1 MAESARKLSTSM
13 GMRKVQLVSLTVPGS
28 RYKIINTVSVEDRW
42 PVSWALRPFLVI
54 YIAFICLAAGIPMGW
69 VWVQNTASKKA
80 WRKATRLVPYNA
92 ACKEAKA
99 GRNDRALVLLE
110 VAVSAGFANLK
121 HMREDPDL
129 ENLRGMP
136 EFQKLVGSGE
146 QIPPKPEPASPKPTA
161 E

>member
-1 MAESARKLSTSM
+1 
-13 GMRKVQLVSLTVPGS
+13 MRVERRFPGS

-42 PVSWALRPFLVI
+42 PVSWALRPILFLNL
-54 YIAFICLAAGIPMGW
+54 AFICLSLGIPLGW
-69 VWVQNTASKKA
+69 VWVQNSAF
-80 WRKATRLVPYNA
+80 RKATRLVPYNA
-92 ACKEAKA
+92 ACQEAKA
-99 GRNDRALVLLE
+99 GRNDRALALLA

-129 ENLRGMP
+129 ENLRGIP

-146 QIPPKPEPASPKPTA
+146 QIRPKPEPAAPKPTA